1 MFTASP
7 RAHCGP
13 MRTDLPTQGTP
24 GAIPVRR
31 RRRLLVRVLVAVL
44 SVGMLA
50 VLGVAGLAGWVY
62 SKADTSNLGKLD
74 FDNQLKIPPLL
85 EPRLDGAGTKIFDL
99 RLEPGNSHFL
109 PGKTTPTWGVNGAY
123 LGPTPRASRGD
134 RVRINVT
141 NRLPEATT
149 LHWHGM
155 HLPARADGGPHQ
167 LIAPGATWSPTWTI
181 DQPAATLWYHPHLH
195 GETEDHVDR
204 GLSGLFLLDDPR
216 ASALPLP
223 KRYGVDDIP
232 VIVQDKR
239 FQSNGELGFGEPLAS
254 PIGRLGGDILI
265 NGTYAPHLDVGTR
278 LVRFRL
284 LNASTARSYDL
295 GFADGRAFDQIA
307 TDGGLLEAPYHT
319 TRVPLSPG
327 ERAEI
332 VAAFKP
338 GERALLRSFRPEL
351 GLGAIGDRLAGGDD
365 SFDLLQVR
373 AAGRLRESPPLPDR
387 LVPRERLDPDT
398 AAATRDIQLTGS
410 GAINGRPMDMG
421 RIDQVVTVGTTEV
434 WRVSNN
440 SGNLHNFHVHDVQ
453 FELLDYRGTLP
464 PPNLAGWKDT
474 VPLPPGASMRLI
486 AKFSDYADPSSPY
499 MFHCHLLRHED
510 SGMMAQFV
518 VIEPGQ
524 APFSPSHHD
533 HG

>member
-1 MFTASP
+1 MLTRAAGSPPQGGAGRVADRRPADRTAQAH
-7 RAHCGP
+7 RAWGSEEEPPVLPAKPPSDDGGDVIVRGCFVDF
-13 MRTDLPTQGTP
+13 RTRDLPQTTP
-24 GAIPVRR
+24 GRWGTEQGASRCSRPRR
-31 RRRLLVRVLVAVL
+31 EPTVAPCEPISQPRGRLEQ
-44 SVGMLA
+44 SP
-50 VLGVAGLAGWVY
+50 
-62 SKADTSNLGKLD
+62 SN
-74 FDNQLKIPPLL
+74 
-85 EPRLDGAGTKIFDL
+85 GAGTKVFDL
-99 RLEPGNSHFL
+99 RLEPGSSHFL

-123 LGPTPRASRGD
+123 LGPTLHASRGD
-134 RVRINVT
+134 RVRINVS

-149 LHWHGM
+149 LHWHGR
-155 HLPARADGGPHQ
+155 HLPARPDGGPHQ
-167 LIAPGATWSPTWTI
+167 LIAPG
-181 DQPAATLWYHPHLH
+181 ATLWYHPHLH

-307 TDGGLLEAPYHT
+307 TDGGLLGAPYHT

-338 GERALLRSFRPEL
+338 GERACGKRRWSILCWR
-351 GLGAIGDRLAGGDD
+351 AIG
-365 SFDLLQVR
+365 
-373 AAGRLRESPPLPDR
+373 P
-387 LVPRERLDPDT
+387 T
-398 AAATRDIQLTGS
+398 AAP
-410 GAINGRPMDMG
+410 GAGMR
-421 RIDQVVTVGTTEV
+421 
-434 WRVSNN
+434 
-440 SGNLHNFHVHDVQ
+440 
-453 FELLDYRGTLP
+453 P
-464 PPNLAGWKDT
+464 PPA
-474 VPLPPGASMRLI
+474 
-486 AKFSDYADPSSPY
+486 PSSSIISRA
-499 MFHCHLLRHED
+499 CWKTC
-510 SGMMAQFV
+510 
-518 VIEPGQ
+518 
-524 APFSPSHHD
+524 
-533 HG
+533 